1 MTKYVSLT
9 LHMDVNIYKRAKI
22 AAAIKEVPFKK
33 YCTDAV
39 YEDSALKPDQEKIN
53 FFRGYEKKKKGDK
66 DYKVVKLRVRPNVHN
81 IFKARCKETGE
92 TIIDL
97 LNRTLKEKL
106 TRESF

>member
-1 MTKYVSLT
+1 
-9 LHMDVNIYKRAKI
+9 MDVNIYKRAKI
-22 AAAIKEVPFKK
+22 AAAISEIPFKK
-33 YCTDAV
+33 YCADAV
-39 YEDSALKPDQEKIN
+39 YEDSIFTPEAKKIN
-53 FFRGYEKKKKGDK
+53 FFRGYEKEKKNNK
-66 DYKVVKLRVRPNVHN
+66 DYKIVKLRVRPNVHN

>member
-1 MTKYVSLT
+1 MTKYISLT
-9 LHMDVNIYKRAKI
+9 LHMDLKIYKRAKI
-22 AAAIKEVPFKK
+22 AAAISEIPFKK

-39 YEDSALKPDQEKIN
+39 SEDSVFAPDAKKIN

-66 DYKVVKLRVRPNVHN
+66 DYKVVKLRVKPTAYN

-97 LNRTLKEKL
+97 VNRTLKEKL